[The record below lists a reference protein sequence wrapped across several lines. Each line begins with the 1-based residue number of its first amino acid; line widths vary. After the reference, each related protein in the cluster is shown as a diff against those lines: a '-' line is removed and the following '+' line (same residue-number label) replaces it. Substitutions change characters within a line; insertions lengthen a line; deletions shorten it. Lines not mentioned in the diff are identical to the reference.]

1 MTFPRVVLLVSA
13 VTFAVF
19 GAWAFVSP
27 ASQVEMLE
35 IGVPTATARAD
46 TRAQYGGF
54 TLGMG
59 LYLFVC
65 FARRDWTAAGLAAS
79 AICLGCFVAARV
91 VSIAV
96 EESVAPTIYYLML
109 MEGSAAVL
117 SFAGWRWVARTNPST
132 G

>member
-1 MTFPRVVLLVSA
+1 MTFPRGVLLVSA
-13 VTFAVF
+13 VTFALF
-19 GAWAFVSP
+19 GAWAFASP
-27 ASQVEMLE
+27 ASQVEMME

-59 LYLFVC
+59 VFLFVC

-79 AICLGCFVAARV
+79 AICLSGFVAARV
-91 VSIAV
+91 VAVIADGP
-96 EESVAPTIYYLML
+96 VAPTIYYLML

-117 SFAGWRWVARTNPST
+117 SFAGWRVVARTNPST

>member
-1 MTFPRVVLLVSA
+1 MTFPRGVLLVSA
-13 VTFAVF
+13 ATFAFF

-59 LYLFVC
+59 VFLFVC
-65 FARRDWTAAGLAAS
+65 FARRDWTAPGLAAS
-79 AICLGCFVAARV
+79 AICLSCFVAARV
-91 VSIAV
+91 LAV
-96 EESVAPTIYYLML
+96 AVDGPVAPTIFYLMAG
-109 MEGSAAVL
+109 EGSGAIL
-117 SFAGWRWVARTNPST
+117 SFVGWRTCRATC
-132 G
+132 